1 MEVWQDL
8 QEESPWTDNNHWLA
22 VWKSQSEQK
31 TASQTWN
38 KLPKTPWKA
47 ALHAK
52 KKQLSVPFVAP
63 KAAPPE
69 PLSKA
74 CNGSFAVWLWVAKT
88 AANHSKCTNADRTY
102 GVVSKQGYP
111 KIMTFIGLITVP
123 RGTTLLSYLKRLHID
138 VPSVLRMFPCSGRHS
153 PSQQRRRCS
162 DTSNSC
168 ARPADWL
175 MPTLFWTN
183 QGMNL
188 VRSRSIFVPTISG
201 FITETCQKPG
211 CRCIVTH
218 TAGPSWLVT
227 SGSGTKESCSIVNG
241 LV

>member
-1 MEVWQDL
+1 MQ
-8 QEESPWTDNNHWLA
+8 
-22 VWKSQSEQK
+22 
-31 TASQTWN
+31 
-38 KLPKTPWKA
+38 
-47 ALHAK
+47 
-52 KKQLSVPFVAP
+52 KKQLSVTFAAP

-138 VPSVLRMFPCSGRHS
+138 VPSVLRMFPRSGIHRH
-153 PSQQRRRCS
+153 REGDVHIKLLRL
-162 DTSNSC
+162 
-168 ARPADWL
+168 RPAEL
-175 MPTLFWTN
+175 MPRLFWTN
-183 QGMNL
+183 QDMNL

-201 FITETCQKPG
+201 FIKEACQKPG
-211 CRCIVTH
+211 CRCIV
-218 TAGPSWLVT
+218 APRD
-227 SGSGTKESCSIVNG
+227 
-241 LV
+241 